1 MNRFGEERVT
11 DLIHRQAGGMIGLRR
26 PSMEA
31 VYLWLDRLSTCGAA
45 LLTGTFVAFQ
55 NVHSSELRRLDVFVE
70 MEPKSFSEA
79 NLGPTHR

>member
-1 MNRFGEERVT
+1 
-11 DLIHRQAGGMIGLRR
+11 MIGLRR

-45 LLTGTFVAFQ
+45 LLMGTFAAFQ
-55 NVHSSELRRLDVFVE
+55 NVHSSELRRLDVCVE
-70 MEPKSFSEA
+70 IEPESFSVL